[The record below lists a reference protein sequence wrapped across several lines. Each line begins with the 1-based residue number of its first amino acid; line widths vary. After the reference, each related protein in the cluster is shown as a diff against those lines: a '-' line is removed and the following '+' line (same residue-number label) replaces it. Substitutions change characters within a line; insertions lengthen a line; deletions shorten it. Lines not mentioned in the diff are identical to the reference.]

1 MAEEISQKKEADQS
15 VAEKKP
21 EDKVPEKSQSSV
33 PQVASYGDIEI
44 YCGEPLPHYNIGS
57 NKAYKAHTQ
66 SQSGEALFAIV
77 CEKNMIPRRKAAS
90 KYTSIIN
97 PSLAFL
103 VSFGKTYWP
112 PAKQERFVF
121 IYKDNLGK
129 PLLEKKAF
137 TAMGWKQDKVMDLVV
152 NPMVTVLQDFRDR
165 DFFHGNIRPTNMYE
179 GDGSLDPRRVILGD
193 GLSTPPSLTQPSVFE
208 TIERSMADPISRGT
222 GTQADD
228 LYAFG
233 VSLAVMMRSED
244 PLEGLSQ
251 EEIIEEKI
259 RQGSYAAVTG
269 KDRFKGSIL
278 ELLRGLLHDDPT
290 QRWTVDEIL
299 VWMDGRRLS
308 PKQSVKRKKAARPL
322 MFGGQKFLQVP
333 LLVMALDKFP
343 AEAVKMVEDG
353 SLEQWLERSLEDDN
367 AVEQMGVA
375 VSKSGEGGRGA
386 GYQDRLVA
394 NLAAVLD
401 TMGPARFRGLR
412 MLGDGIGN
420 ALCRA
425 MIMKEDVK
433 PFVDFFLQG
442 VAMNWITISENPSM
456 DVGSLI
462 GKFDS
467 CRGSLRQTKSGFG
480 IERCL
485 YTLSTEAPCLSPKL
499 DDYFV
504 ASPEDMMMAF
514 EDLCEKG
521 QAPIFFLDRHS
532 IAFLSVN
539 DPKSI
544 DSHLFDLN
552 APEDYK
558 RVMANLKTLAI
569 IQKRSKMP
577 KFPHIA
583 QAFLKSLPC
592 VFKRFH
598 DQKMLEKIQ
607 GEVESAAASGDLARM
622 VAALDNRQVVEKD
635 FRAFREAMIE
645 YAQLKLEYANL
656 EDKLRDEKTFGRTT
670 GKEFAALVSG
680 AIAMLTIAVTT
691 FMFLTDK

>member
-1 MAEEISQKKEADQS
+1 MAEEISQKKEADQN
-15 VAEKKP
+15 VPEGKP
-21 EDKVPEKSQSSV
+21 ADKVSEKTQSSV
-33 PQVASYGDIEI
+33 PQIASYGDYEI
-44 YCGEPLPHYNIGS
+44 YCGEPMAHYNVGP
-57 NKAYKAHTQ
+57 NKAYKTLAQ
-66 SQSGEALFAIV
+66 SESGESLFAIV
-77 CEKNMIPRRKAAS
+77 CEKTMVPRRKAAS
-90 KYTSIIN
+90 KYISIVN
-97 PSLAFL
+97 ASLAFL
-103 VSFGKTYWP
+103 VSYGKVYWP
-112 PAKQERFVF
+112 PAKQERFVL
-121 IYKDNLGK
+121 IYKNNLGQ
-129 PLLEKKAF
+129 PLLQKKAPL
-137 TAMGWKQDKVMDLVV
+137 AMGWKQEKVMDLVV
-152 NPMVTVLQDFRDR
+152 RPMVAVLQDFRDR
-165 DFFHGNIRPTNMYE
+165 DFFHGSIRPTNMYE
-179 GDGSLDPRRVILGD
+179 GDGSLDPKRVILGD
-193 GLSTPPSLTQPSVFE
+193 GLSTPPSFTQPSVFE
-208 TIERSMADPISRGT
+208 TIERSMADPIARGT

-259 RQGSYAAVTG
+259 KQGSYAAVTG

-278 ELLRGLLHDDPT
+278 ELLRGLLHDDPS
-290 QRWTVDEIL
+290 QRWTIDEIL

-308 PKQSVKRKKAARPL
+308 PKQSVKRKKAARPIV
-322 MFGGQKFLQVP
+322 FGGQKFLQVP
-333 LLVMALDKFP
+333 LLVMAFDKFP
-343 AEAVKMVEDG
+343 AETVKIVEDG

-367 AVEQMGVA
+367 AVEQMMQA

-394 NLAAVLD
+394 NLSAVLD

-412 MLGDGIGN
+412 MLGDGVGN
-420 ALCRA
+420 ALCKA
-425 MIMKEDVK
+425 MIAKEDVK

-442 VAMNWITISENPSM
+442 VAMNWITVSENPSM

-462 GKFDS
+462 GKFDG
-467 CRGSLRQTKSGFG
+467 CRGSLRQNKSGFG

-485 YTLSTEAPCLSPKL
+485 YALSSEAPCLSPKL
-499 DDYFV
+499 EDYFI
-504 ASPEDMMMAF
+504 ATPEDMMMAF

-521 QAPIFFLDRHS
+521 DAPIFFLDRHS

-558 RVMANLKTLAI
+558 RVMANLKTLAM
-569 IQKRSKMP
+569 IQKRAKMP
-577 KFPHIA
+577 KFPYIA

-607 GEVESAAASGDLARM
+607 EEVESAAKTGDLARM

-635 FRAFREAMIE
+635 FRAFREAMME
-645 YAQLKLEYANL
+645 YAQLKAEYANL
-656 EDKLRDEKTFGRTT
+656 EDRLRDEKTFGRTT
-670 GKEFAALVSG
+670 GKEFAAVVSG